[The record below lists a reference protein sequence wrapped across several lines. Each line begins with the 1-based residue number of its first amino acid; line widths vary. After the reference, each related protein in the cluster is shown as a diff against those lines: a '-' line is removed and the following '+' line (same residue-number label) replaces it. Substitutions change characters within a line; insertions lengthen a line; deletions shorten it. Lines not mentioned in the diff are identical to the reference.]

1 MITFNNVLNKAKDS
15 ILSWSNKECLRSVT
29 IVRDVIGKISFL
41 LDNEVSTEDGE
52 KQALVVRVQQDLGVY
67 FSGKIY
73 WKKLS
78 HTQKNY
84 AKRIE
89 PIINMIEN
97 NHKEWKTVENIV
109 FYIAERPI
117 AKKAWI
123 QTQGLQESVWSYEEA
138 IQENGTKI
146 ITFYS
151 FKGGMGR
158 TTALSG
164 VALALVKQGYNI
176 MMIDTDIEAPGLATL
191 FFDEDAI
198 EVGVL
203 DYLLEHS
210 LSPEKSVTEYIK
222 DITDPA
228 LLDET
233 DGNLYLMPAG
243 KVDENYLQK
252 LARIDYQDNR
262 EGFLKE
268 ALSEMIQNIRNEYN
282 IDYMLI
288 DARAGFHDMGGI
300 VVSQIPHG
308 AVLFGN
314 NSRQSWDGI
323 TQVLRTIAEGHTT
336 DWPVMIVDSMCER
349 PTSEN
354 YAINKFKF
362 TQKAYTVCI
371 ENFYDNNSPVPGL
384 DADEAIH
391 SPEFVPFDSE
401 LLKGVELF
409 SDGSLE
415 QDDRVKAY
423 KTLLSG
429 NCYEQMANRIK
440 RWFGED

>member
-1 MITFNNVLNKAKDS
+1 MKP
-15 ILSWSNKECLRSVT
+15 
-29 IVRDVIGKISFL
+29 IVD
-41 LDNEVSTEDGE
+41 
-52 KQALVVRVQQDLGVY
+52 
-67 FSGKIY
+67 
-73 WKKLS
+73 
-78 HTQKNY
+78 
-84 AKRIE
+84 
-89 PIINMIEN
+89 MIESKR
-97 NHKEWKTVENIV
+97 KEWQTIENIV
-109 FYIAERPI
+109 FYIAERSI

-123 QTQGLQESVWSYEEA
+123 QTQELQDAVWSYEDA
-138 IQENGTKI
+138 VQENGTKI

-164 VALALVKQGYNI
+164 VALALLKQGYNI

-210 LSPEKSVTEYIK
+210 LSPEKNVTEYIK
-222 DITDPA
+222 DITDPV
-228 LLDET
+228 LLDEE

-268 ALSEMIQNIRNEYN
+268 ALSEMLQSIRSEYD
-282 IDYMLI
+282 IDYIFI

-336 DWPVMIVDSMCER
+336 DWPVMIVDSMCAR
-349 PTSEN
+349 PTSAN
-354 YAINKFKF
+354 YAANKFKF

-371 ENFYDNNSPVPGL
+371 ENFYDNNLPVPGL
-384 DADEAIH
+384 DSEGTVH

-409 SDGSLE
+409 SDGSSE
-415 QDDRVKAY
+415 QDNRVKAY
-423 KTLLSG
+423 KVLLSG
-429 NCYEQMANRIK
+429 NCYEKMTNRIK
-440 RWFGED
+440 KWFGEE

>member
-1 MITFNNVLNKAKDS
+1 
-15 ILSWSNKECLRSVT
+15 
-29 IVRDVIGKISFL
+29 
-41 LDNEVSTEDGE
+41 
-52 KQALVVRVQQDLGVY
+52 
-67 FSGKIY
+67 
-73 WKKLS
+73 
-78 HTQKNY
+78 
-84 AKRIE
+84 
-89 PIINMIEN
+89 
-97 NHKEWKTVENIV
+97 
-109 FYIAERPI
+109 
-117 AKKAWI
+117 
-123 QTQGLQESVWSYEEA
+123 
-138 IQENGTKI
+138 
-146 ITFYS
+146 
-151 FKGGMGR
+151 
-158 TTALSG
+158 
-164 VALALVKQGYNI
+164 
-176 MMIDTDIEAPGLATL
+176 
-191 FFDEDAI
+191 
-198 EVGVL
+198 
-203 DYLLEHS
+203 
-210 LSPEKSVTEYIK
+210 
-222 DITDPA
+222 
-228 LLDET
+228 
-233 DGNLYLMPAG
+233 MPAG

-268 ALSEMIQNIRNEYN
+268 ALSEMIQGIRNEYS
-282 IDYMLI
+282 IDYIFI

-354 YAINKFKF
+354 YAANKAKF

-384 DADEAIH
+384 DSEGTVH

-409 SDGSLE
+409 SDGSSE

-423 KTLLSG
+423 KALLSS
-429 NCYEQMANRIK
+429 NCYEKMADRIK